1 MKDEIKKYPLLKLIA
16 FCNFLPIDFLKTSA
30 FSFNEPVTYIEIIS
44 SKQHF
49 LWRDSIMSSENKIT
63 GPDFTFKVRFL
74 LLMTVSLL
82 NLNACAAENNEPAE
96 STLEQG
102 FNQYWYSNKA
112 ELTHYD
118 LNQARYGEMRKG
130 DAVLI
135 FVTEDFLKDKQVKYE
150 FGDKHNA
157 VPVLKLNFTRKFYT
171 GIYPYSVMTSIFTP
185 VDYHNNPTIKVTA
198 SMQEWCGHSFLQLNN
213 RGNKYD
219 IQLRSYFQSEGDQ
232 EFQIERSLLEDEV
245 WTRIRLNPQTLPTG
259 DIEII
264 PGTQFARFRHFKL
277 MAEKATATLK
287 TTEDSKLSDSDIQ
300 IYTLNYKNIKRR
312 LTIKFEKAFPHHI
325 LAWEETTMSGFGK
338 NAKLLTTT
346 AVRTKSLMLDYWRRN
361 KLSDAHFREEL
372 GLIY

>member
-1 MKDEIKKYPLLKLIA
+1 MHSQKYLHHP
-16 FCNFLPIDFLKTSA
+16 NT
-30 FSFNEPVTYIEIIS
+30 TY
-44 SKQHF
+44 
-49 LWRDSIMSSENKIT
+49 KIT
-63 GPDFTFKVRFL
+63 
-74 LLMTVSLL
+74 LMLVLVLGLL

-102 FNQYWYSNKA
+102 FSKYWYSNKA

-150 FGDKHNA
+150 FGDKNNA
-157 VPVLKLNFTRKFYT
+157 VPILKLNFTRKFYT

-185 VDYHNNPTIKVTA
+185 VDYANHATMKVTA

-232 EFQIERSLLEDEV
+232 EFQIDTSLLEDEV

-277 MAEKATATLK
+277 KAEKATATLN
-287 TTEDSKLSDSDIQ
+287 TTVDSKLSDSDIQ
-300 IYTLNYKNIKRR
+300 IYTLNYRNIKRR

-346 AVRTKSLMLDYWRRN
+346 AVRTKSLMLDYWRKN
-361 KLSDAHFREEL
+361 KTSDAHFREEL

>member
-1 MKDEIKKYPLLKLIA
+1 M
-16 FCNFLPIDFLKTSA
+16 F
-30 FSFNEPVTYIEIIS
+30 
-44 SKQHF
+44 
-49 LWRDSIMSSENKIT
+49 SENRIT
-63 GPDFTFKVRFL
+63 GPDFIFRISFL
-74 LLMTVSLL
+74 LIMIIALL
-82 NLNACAAENNEPAE
+82 NLNACAAESKEPTE

-102 FNQYWYSNKA
+102 FSQYWYSNKA

-118 LNQARYGEMRKG
+118 LDQARYGEMRKG

-150 FGDKHNA
+150 FGDKDNA
-157 VPVLKLNFTRKFYT
+157 LPVLKLNFTRTFYT

-185 VDYHNNPTIKVTA
+185 VDYANNATMKVTA

-213 RGNKYD
+213 RGNNDD

-232 EFQIERSLLEDEV
+232 EFQIDTSLLEDEV

-277 MAEKATATLK
+277 QAERATATLK
-287 TTEDSKLSDSDIQ
+287 TTEDPNLSDSDIQ

-312 LTIKFEKAFPHHI
+312 LSIKFEKAFPHHI
-325 LAWEETTMSGFGK
+325 LAWEEATMSGFGK
-338 NAKLLTTT
+338 NAKMLTTT
-346 AVRTKSLMLDYWRRN
+346 AVRTKSLMLDYWRKN
-361 KLSDAHFREEL
+361 KISDAHFCEEL